1 MHVTWNLAYSGSTAE
16 KLLLSEILSAANT
29 YNTTDTEFK
38 KIKAQESVEVLRELI
53 SPSSKDFLDFD
64 IE

>member
-16 KLLLSEILSAANT
+16 KLLLSEILGAANT

-38 KIKAQESVEVLRELI
+38 KIKAQQSVEVLRELI
-53 SPSSKDFLDFD
+53 SLSLSSPSRSLD
-64 IE
+64 